1 MYPKSLCFQLFL
13 PCIKKQHSRCSFFPL
28 TIQIKKFGLELLK
41 GTQFFNGYDKNVN
54 AQVTNAFS
62 VAAYRFGHS
71 LVQEWFKRFSQ
82 IGFEHKRTECGLKTE
97 FRPIPVLDFNN
108 PQYLYETDQGGVDAI
123 VRGLVKDSAAK
134 SDGWV
139 NRNCVVPEELVLV
152 NQVL

>member
-1 MYPKSLCFQLFL
+1 M
-13 PCIKKQHSRCSFFPL
+13 
-28 TIQIKKFGLELLK
+28 
-41 GTQFFNGYDKNVN
+41 
-54 AQVTNAFS
+54 
-62 VAAYRFGHS
+62 
-71 LVQEWFKRFSQ
+71 
-82 IGFEHKRTECGLKTE
+82 KTE

-139 NRNCVVPEELVLV
+139 NRNCLVPEERVLP

>member
-1 MYPKSLCFQLFL
+1 M
-13 PCIKKQHSRCSFFPL
+13 
-28 TIQIKKFGLELLK
+28 
-41 GTQFFNGYDKNVN
+41 
-54 AQVTNAFS
+54 TNAFS

-71 LVQEWFKRFSQ
+71 LVQEWFGRFSQ
-82 IGFEHKRTECGLKTE
+82 FGFEHEGRECGLKTQ
-97 FRPIPVLDFNN
+97 FRSIPVLDFNN

-139 NRNCVVPEELVLV
+139 NRNCLVPEERLLL

>member
-1 MYPKSLCFQLFL
+1 M
-13 PCIKKQHSRCSFFPL
+13 
-28 TIQIKKFGLELLK
+28 
-41 GTQFFNGYDKNVN
+41 
-54 AQVTNAFS
+54 TNAFS

-139 NRNCVVPEELVLV
+139 NRNCLVPEERVLL